1 MVSLMIKSKFK
12 KIANEVINIEINS
25 LKKLKKSLD
34 ASFNKTIEVI
44 LNCKKGKVILSGVG
58 KSGIIAK
65 KISSTLASVG
75 TPSFYVDASSCSHG
89 DLGQISSNDVL
100 ILISN
105 SGESSELKN
114 IIQYA
119 NRNKNITLIGIVSK
133 KNSLLYKASD
143 IKILLPEVKEAG
155 PGNMVPTSSTIMQLA
170 IGDAIAISTMRIKKF
185 GEKEFKRFHPS
196 GSLGAR
202 LKTVEDLML
211 KGKKIPFI
219 SENSGMKTA
228 LKIITKKKL
237 GVLVVQ
243 NSKKKTNGIIT
254 DGQLRRVSEKVD
266 NFKDLKVKDVMTKNP
281 ISIDMQVLAA
291 KALSLMNAKKITSL
305 CVHNKNKNKTVGIIH
320 IHNILESNI
329 Q

>member
-12 KIANEVINIEINS
+12 KIANEVINTEINS

-219 SENSGMKTA
+219 SENSSMKTA
-228 LKIITKKKL
+228 LKVITKKKL

-254 DGQLRRVSEKVD
+254 DGQLRRVSEKID

-291 KALSLMNAKKITSL
+291 KALSLMNAKKL
-305 CVHNKNKNKTVGIIH
+305 HHCVYIIK
-320 IHNILESNI
+320 IKKKLWE
-329 Q
+329 

>member
-12 KIANEVINIEINS
+12 KIANEVINTEINS

-133 KNSLLYKASD
+133 KNSLLYKTSD
-143 IKILLPEVKEAG
+143 IKLLLPEVKEAG

-291 KALSLMNAKKITSL
+291 KALSLMNTKKITSL
-305 CVHNKNKNKTVGIIH
+305 CVHNKNKKKTVGIIH